1 MASILQFQND
11 GVALSMNID
20 LLLDKQ
26 SLETLV
32 LLPAHLSV
40 ERTRLHTA
48 RNRYTGGQNKQ
59 LMVMSDPGKDDSQNR
74 DRQNRE
80 YQLGKTNSDR
90 VWHFHG
96 ILLSLPIWQD
106 KMRAGK
112 ILSFPARDT
121 MRVQE

>member
-1 MASILQFQND
+1 MASILQLQND
-11 GVALSMNID
+11 GVALSRNID

-59 LMVMSDPGKDDSQNR
+59 LMLSKAGFALSHSSKFDIIV
-74 DRQNRE
+74 E
-80 YQLGKTNSDR
+80 YFVERGNYNVFEINEALFAFDQ
-90 VWHFHG
+90 
-96 ILLSLPIWQD
+96 SLIG
-106 KMRAGK
+106 A
-112 ILSFPARDT
+112 
-121 MRVQE
+121 

>member
-1 MASILQFQND
+1 MMRIPEYLNLLACRKREFFKAKYSRGRLKGLRVEFIASIQNPLYVASILQLQND
-11 GVALSMNID
+11 GVALSRNID

-59 LMVMSDPGKDDSQNR
+59 LMVM
-74 DRQNRE
+74 
-80 YQLGKTNSDR
+80 
-90 VWHFHG
+90 
-96 ILLSLPIWQD
+96 
-106 KMRAGK
+106 
-112 ILSFPARDT
+112 
-121 MRVQE
+121 